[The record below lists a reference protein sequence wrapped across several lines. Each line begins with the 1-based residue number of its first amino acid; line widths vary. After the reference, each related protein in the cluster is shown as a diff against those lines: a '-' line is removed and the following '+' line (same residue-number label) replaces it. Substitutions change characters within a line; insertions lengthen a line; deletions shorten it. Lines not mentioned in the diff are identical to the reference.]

1 MSIAV
6 CGIGIVSAIGIGAG
20 ETLGNLRTGRSGI
33 GKPTL
38 LGSAVDV
45 PVGEVKR
52 DNAALGELLGI
63 PEREHPSRT
72 ALLGMAA
79 AAQAVADAA
88 IPAGAR
94 VALVSGTSVGGMDL
108 TENFYRDFRTDKAK
122 GRLRDVAGHDCAD
135 STQRI
140 ARYCGIGGYTATVST
155 ACSSAANAIVTGAL
169 LLGSGMADYVVAGGT
184 DALCRFTLNGF
195 NSLSVLD
202 REPCRPF
209 DATRAGLNLG
219 EGAGYLVLTHERP
232 GMRTYCRLAGYANA
246 NDAYHQ
252 TASSQTGEGA
262 YRAMAGALAQSG
274 LRCVDYIN
282 VHGTATP
289 NNDLTEARGRRT
301 FGALKFVRVRRQL
314 LFVNLCQMKLYVN
327 CITSGAGLRRDIK
340 ELIPEMNLRRRMSRV
355 VKSGVAA
362 GIESLLEFGDRAA
375 VEAVVTATGLGC
387 IADSEKFLDSLIA
400 NEERMLNPTPFIQST
415 FNTVGAQIAL
425 LRGLHCYNT
434 TYANRW
440 TSFENALTD
449 AALRIG
455 AGLSRAVLVGAF
467 DETTPSVEKVLQ
479 RLGMA
484 QQGGWGESSVF
495 FVLTAEA
502 FDTSVAAITGIRFTD
517 GTAIGESAGS
527 EFPDGESAGTGRI
540 QSREDAGT
548 RTSAGGNAGREIP
561 AGGSPGTGA
570 AAGNGEE
577 PGNAMHSGE
586 CRTVRAS
593 MSGVTP
599 HFTAIA
605 EVFRRVVAGEAG
617 NKGKAG
623 NIGNAGSIEDTGNT
637 GNIGNAGNAEQR
649 IVLYNDFP
657 GSTVSAIELTC
668 M

>member
-1 MSIAV
+1 
-6 CGIGIVSAIGIGAG
+6 
-20 ETLGNLRTGRSGI
+20 
-33 GKPTL
+33 
-38 LGSAVDV
+38 
-45 PVGEVKR
+45 
-52 DNAALGELLGI
+52 
-63 PEREHPSRT
+63 
-72 ALLGMAA
+72 
-79 AAQAVADAA
+79 
-88 IPAGAR
+88 
-94 VALVSGTSVGGMDL
+94 
-108 TENFYRDFRTDKAK
+108 
-122 GRLRDVAGHDCAD
+122 
-135 STQRI
+135 
-140 ARYCGIGGYTATVST
+140 
-155 ACSSAANAIVTGAL
+155 
-169 LLGSGMADYVVAGGT
+169 
-184 DALCRFTLNGF
+184 
-195 NSLSVLD
+195 
-202 REPCRPF
+202 
-209 DATRAGLNLG
+209 
-219 EGAGYLVLTHERP
+219 
-232 GMRTYCRLAGYANA
+232 
-246 NDAYHQ
+246 
-252 TASSQTGEGA
+252 
-262 YRAMAGALAQSG
+262 
-274 LRCVDYIN
+274 
-282 VHGTATP
+282 
-289 NNDLTEARGRRT
+289 
-301 FGALKFVRVRRQL
+301 
-314 LFVNLCQMKLYVN
+314 MKLYVN

-467 DETTPSVEKVLQ
+467 DETTPSAGIILQ
-479 RLGMA
+479 RLGVA

-502 FDTSVAAITGIRFTD
+502 FDTSVAAITGIRFPD
-517 GTAIGESAGS
+517 GTAI
-527 EFPDGESAGTGRI
+527 GESAGTGRI

-548 RTSAGGNAGREIP
+548 RTSAGDNAGSEIP
-561 AGGSPGTGA
+561 AGGSPGTGT

-617 NKGKAG
+617 NTGKAG
-623 NIGNAGSIEDTGNT
+623 NIGNTGNIEDT
-637 GNIGNAGNAEQR
+637 GNIGNAGNAGQR

>member
-1 MSIAV
+1 
-6 CGIGIVSAIGIGAG
+6 
-20 ETLGNLRTGRSGI
+20 
-33 GKPTL
+33 
-38 LGSAVDV
+38 
-45 PVGEVKR
+45 
-52 DNAALGELLGI
+52 
-63 PEREHPSRT
+63 
-72 ALLGMAA
+72 
-79 AAQAVADAA
+79 
-88 IPAGAR
+88 
-94 VALVSGTSVGGMDL
+94 
-108 TENFYRDFRTDKAK
+108 
-122 GRLRDVAGHDCAD
+122 
-135 STQRI
+135 
-140 ARYCGIGGYTATVST
+140 
-155 ACSSAANAIVTGAL
+155 
-169 LLGSGMADYVVAGGT
+169 
-184 DALCRFTLNGF
+184 
-195 NSLSVLD
+195 
-202 REPCRPF
+202 
-209 DATRAGLNLG
+209 
-219 EGAGYLVLTHERP
+219 
-232 GMRTYCRLAGYANA
+232 
-246 NDAYHQ
+246 
-252 TASSQTGEGA
+252 
-262 YRAMAGALAQSG
+262 
-274 LRCVDYIN
+274 
-282 VHGTATP
+282 
-289 NNDLTEARGRRT
+289 
-301 FGALKFVRVRRQL
+301 
-314 LFVNLCQMKLYVN
+314 MKLYVN

-467 DETTPSVEKVLQ
+467 DETTPSAGIILQ
-479 RLGMA
+479 RLGVA

-502 FDTSVAAITGIRFTD
+502 FDTSVAAITGIRFPD
-517 GTAIGESAGS
+517 GTAI
-527 EFPDGESAGTGRI
+527 GESAGTGRI
-540 QSREDAGT
+540 QSRENADTG
-548 RTSAGGNAGREIP
+548 TSAGGNAG
-561 AGGSPGTGA
+561 TGA
-570 AAGNGEE
+570 AAGNVEE
-577 PGNAMHSGE
+577 PGNATQSGE
-586 CRTVRAS
+586 CRTIRAS

-617 NKGKAG
+617 NTGKAG

>member
-1 MSIAV
+1 
-6 CGIGIVSAIGIGAG
+6 
-20 ETLGNLRTGRSGI
+20 
-33 GKPTL
+33 
-38 LGSAVDV
+38 
-45 PVGEVKR
+45 
-52 DNAALGELLGI
+52 
-63 PEREHPSRT
+63 
-72 ALLGMAA
+72 
-79 AAQAVADAA
+79 
-88 IPAGAR
+88 
-94 VALVSGTSVGGMDL
+94 
-108 TENFYRDFRTDKAK
+108 
-122 GRLRDVAGHDCAD
+122 
-135 STQRI
+135 
-140 ARYCGIGGYTATVST
+140 
-155 ACSSAANAIVTGAL
+155 
-169 LLGSGMADYVVAGGT
+169 MADYVVAGGT

-232 GMRTYCRLAGYANA
+232 DMRTYCRLAGYANA

-289 NNDLTEARGRRT
+289 NNDLTEGTALRRLFGGQVPPFSSTKGYTGHALAAAGGIEAVLAVLAIAHGLRYGNPGFAEPIPELGLRPVAPDARGRRT
-301 FGALKFVRVRRQL
+301 FGALQFVRVRRQL

-479 RLGMA
+479 RLGVA

-502 FDTSVAAITGIRFTD
+502 FDTSVAAITGIRFPD
-517 GTAIGESAGS
+517 GTAIGESAG
-527 EFPDGESAGTGRI
+527 TGRI
-540 QSREDAGT
+540 QT
-548 RTSAGGNAGREIP
+548 PGNAGTGTSPGENAGSEIP
-561 AGGSPGTGA
+561 AGGSPGTGE
-570 AAGNGEE
+570 AAGNVEE
-577 PGNAMHSGE
+577 PGNATQSGE
-586 CRTVRAS
+586 CRTIRAS

-617 NKGKAG
+617 NTGKAG
-623 NIGNAGSIEDTGNT
+623 NIGNTGNIEDTW
-637 GNIGNAGNAEQR
+637 NIGNAGNAGQR

>member
-1 MSIAV
+1 
-6 CGIGIVSAIGIGAG
+6 
-20 ETLGNLRTGRSGI
+20 
-33 GKPTL
+33 
-38 LGSAVDV
+38 
-45 PVGEVKR
+45 
-52 DNAALGELLGI
+52 
-63 PEREHPSRT
+63 
-72 ALLGMAA
+72 
-79 AAQAVADAA
+79 
-88 IPAGAR
+88 
-94 VALVSGTSVGGMDL
+94 
-108 TENFYRDFRTDKAK
+108 
-122 GRLRDVAGHDCAD
+122 
-135 STQRI
+135 
-140 ARYCGIGGYTATVST
+140 
-155 ACSSAANAIVTGAL
+155 
-169 LLGSGMADYVVAGGT
+169 
-184 DALCRFTLNGF
+184 
-195 NSLSVLD
+195 
-202 REPCRPF
+202 
-209 DATRAGLNLG
+209 
-219 EGAGYLVLTHERP
+219 
-232 GMRTYCRLAGYANA
+232 
-246 NDAYHQ
+246 
-252 TASSQTGEGA
+252 
-262 YRAMAGALAQSG
+262 
-274 LRCVDYIN
+274 
-282 VHGTATP
+282 
-289 NNDLTEARGRRT
+289 
-301 FGALKFVRVRRQL
+301 
-314 LFVNLCQMKLYVN
+314 MKLYVN

-467 DETTPSVEKVLQ
+467 DETTPSAGIILQ
-479 RLGMA
+479 RLGVA
-484 QQGGWGESSVF
+484 QQGGWGESSIF

-502 FDTSVAAITGIRFTD
+502 FDTSVAAITGIRFPD
-517 GTAIGESAGS
+517 GTAI
-527 EFPDGESAGTGRI
+527 GESAGTGRI
-540 QSREDAGT
+540 QSRENADTG
-548 RTSAGGNAGREIP
+548 TSAGGNAG
-561 AGGSPGTGA
+561 TGA
-570 AAGNGEE
+570 AAGNVEE

-617 NKGKAG
+617 NTGKAG

>member
-1 MSIAV
+1 
-6 CGIGIVSAIGIGAG
+6 
-20 ETLGNLRTGRSGI
+20 
-33 GKPTL
+33 
-38 LGSAVDV
+38 
-45 PVGEVKR
+45 
-52 DNAALGELLGI
+52 
-63 PEREHPSRT
+63 
-72 ALLGMAA
+72 
-79 AAQAVADAA
+79 
-88 IPAGAR
+88 
-94 VALVSGTSVGGMDL
+94 
-108 TENFYRDFRTDKAK
+108 
-122 GRLRDVAGHDCAD
+122 
-135 STQRI
+135 
-140 ARYCGIGGYTATVST
+140 
-155 ACSSAANAIVTGAL
+155 
-169 LLGSGMADYVVAGGT
+169 
-184 DALCRFTLNGF
+184 
-195 NSLSVLD
+195 
-202 REPCRPF
+202 
-209 DATRAGLNLG
+209 
-219 EGAGYLVLTHERP
+219 
-232 GMRTYCRLAGYANA
+232 
-246 NDAYHQ
+246 
-252 TASSQTGEGA
+252 
-262 YRAMAGALAQSG
+262 
-274 LRCVDYIN
+274 
-282 VHGTATP
+282 
-289 NNDLTEARGRRT
+289 
-301 FGALKFVRVRRQL
+301 
-314 LFVNLCQMKLYVN
+314 MKLYVN

-467 DETTPSVEKVLQ
+467 DETTPSAGIILQ
-479 RLGMA
+479 RLRVA

-502 FDTSVAAITGIRFTD
+502 FDTSVAAITGIRFPD

-540 QSREDAGT
+540 HSREDAGT
-548 RTSAGGNAGREIP
+548 RTSAGDNAGREIP

-570 AAGNGEE
+570 E
-577 PGNAMHSGE
+577 PGNTPQSGE
-586 CRTVRAS
+586 RRTIRAS

-617 NKGKAG
+617 NTGKAG
-623 NIGNAGSIEDTGNT
+623 NIGNAGSIEDTGD
-637 GNIGNAGNAEQR
+637 IGNAGNAGQR

>member
-1 MSIAV
+1 
-6 CGIGIVSAIGIGAG
+6 
-20 ETLGNLRTGRSGI
+20 
-33 GKPTL
+33 
-38 LGSAVDV
+38 
-45 PVGEVKR
+45 
-52 DNAALGELLGI
+52 
-63 PEREHPSRT
+63 
-72 ALLGMAA
+72 
-79 AAQAVADAA
+79 
-88 IPAGAR
+88 
-94 VALVSGTSVGGMDL
+94 
-108 TENFYRDFRTDKAK
+108 
-122 GRLRDVAGHDCAD
+122 
-135 STQRI
+135 
-140 ARYCGIGGYTATVST
+140 
-155 ACSSAANAIVTGAL
+155 
-169 LLGSGMADYVVAGGT
+169 
-184 DALCRFTLNGF
+184 
-195 NSLSVLD
+195 
-202 REPCRPF
+202 
-209 DATRAGLNLG
+209 
-219 EGAGYLVLTHERP
+219 
-232 GMRTYCRLAGYANA
+232 
-246 NDAYHQ
+246 
-252 TASSQTGEGA
+252 
-262 YRAMAGALAQSG
+262 
-274 LRCVDYIN
+274 
-282 VHGTATP
+282 
-289 NNDLTEARGRRT
+289 
-301 FGALKFVRVRRQL
+301 
-314 LFVNLCQMKLYVN
+314 MKLYVN

-467 DETTPSVEKVLQ
+467 DETTPSAGIILQ
-479 RLGMA
+479 RLGVA
-484 QQGGWGESSVF
+484 QQGGWGESSIF

-502 FDTSVAAITGIRFTD
+502 FDTSVAAITGIRFPD
-517 GTAIGESAGS
+517 GTAI
-527 EFPDGESAGTGRI
+527 GESAGTGRI
-540 QSREDAGT
+540 QSRENADTGT
-548 RTSAGGNAGREIP
+548 S

-617 NKGKAG
+617 NTGKAG
-623 NIGNAGSIEDTGNT
+623 NIGNAGSIEDTGN
-637 GNIGNAGNAEQR
+637 IGNAGNAGQR

>member
-1 MSIAV
+1 
-6 CGIGIVSAIGIGAG
+6 
-20 ETLGNLRTGRSGI
+20 
-33 GKPTL
+33 
-38 LGSAVDV
+38 
-45 PVGEVKR
+45 
-52 DNAALGELLGI
+52 
-63 PEREHPSRT
+63 
-72 ALLGMAA
+72 
-79 AAQAVADAA
+79 
-88 IPAGAR
+88 
-94 VALVSGTSVGGMDL
+94 
-108 TENFYRDFRTDKAK
+108 
-122 GRLRDVAGHDCAD
+122 
-135 STQRI
+135 
-140 ARYCGIGGYTATVST
+140 
-155 ACSSAANAIVTGAL
+155 
-169 LLGSGMADYVVAGGT
+169 
-184 DALCRFTLNGF
+184 
-195 NSLSVLD
+195 
-202 REPCRPF
+202 
-209 DATRAGLNLG
+209 
-219 EGAGYLVLTHERP
+219 
-232 GMRTYCRLAGYANA
+232 
-246 NDAYHQ
+246 
-252 TASSQTGEGA
+252 
-262 YRAMAGALAQSG
+262 
-274 LRCVDYIN
+274 
-282 VHGTATP
+282 
-289 NNDLTEARGRRT
+289 
-301 FGALKFVRVRRQL
+301 
-314 LFVNLCQMKLYVN
+314 MKLYVN

-527 EFPDGESAGTGRI
+527 EFPDRESAGTGRI

-548 RTSAGGNAGREIP
+548 RTS
-561 AGGSPGTGA
+561 
-570 AAGNGEE
+570 AGNGEE

-617 NKGKAG
+617 NTGKAG
-623 NIGNAGSIEDTGNT
+623 NIGNAGSIEDT

>member
-1 MSIAV
+1 
-6 CGIGIVSAIGIGAG
+6 
-20 ETLGNLRTGRSGI
+20 
-33 GKPTL
+33 
-38 LGSAVDV
+38 
-45 PVGEVKR
+45 
-52 DNAALGELLGI
+52 
-63 PEREHPSRT
+63 
-72 ALLGMAA
+72 
-79 AAQAVADAA
+79 
-88 IPAGAR
+88 
-94 VALVSGTSVGGMDL
+94 
-108 TENFYRDFRTDKAK
+108 
-122 GRLRDVAGHDCAD
+122 
-135 STQRI
+135 
-140 ARYCGIGGYTATVST
+140 
-155 ACSSAANAIVTGAL
+155 
-169 LLGSGMADYVVAGGT
+169 
-184 DALCRFTLNGF
+184 
-195 NSLSVLD
+195 
-202 REPCRPF
+202 
-209 DATRAGLNLG
+209 
-219 EGAGYLVLTHERP
+219 
-232 GMRTYCRLAGYANA
+232 
-246 NDAYHQ
+246 
-252 TASSQTGEGA
+252 
-262 YRAMAGALAQSG
+262 
-274 LRCVDYIN
+274 
-282 VHGTATP
+282 
-289 NNDLTEARGRRT
+289 
-301 FGALKFVRVRRQL
+301 
-314 LFVNLCQMKLYVN
+314 MKLYVN

-467 DETTPSVEKVLQ
+467 DETTPSAGIILQ
-479 RLGMA
+479 RLGVA

-548 RTSAGGNAGREIP
+548 RTSAGGNAG
-561 AGGSPGTGA
+561 TGA
-570 AAGNGEE
+570 AAGNVEE
-577 PGNAMHSGE
+577 PGNATQSGE
-586 CRTVRAS
+586 CRTIRAS

-617 NKGKAG
+617 NTGKAG
-623 NIGNAGSIEDTGNT
+623 NIGNAGSIEDTGN
-637 GNIGNAGNAEQR
+637 IGNAGNAGQR

>member
-1 MSIAV
+1 
-6 CGIGIVSAIGIGAG
+6 
-20 ETLGNLRTGRSGI
+20 
-33 GKPTL
+33 
-38 LGSAVDV
+38 
-45 PVGEVKR
+45 
-52 DNAALGELLGI
+52 
-63 PEREHPSRT
+63 
-72 ALLGMAA
+72 
-79 AAQAVADAA
+79 
-88 IPAGAR
+88 
-94 VALVSGTSVGGMDL
+94 
-108 TENFYRDFRTDKAK
+108 
-122 GRLRDVAGHDCAD
+122 
-135 STQRI
+135 
-140 ARYCGIGGYTATVST
+140 
-155 ACSSAANAIVTGAL
+155 
-169 LLGSGMADYVVAGGT
+169 
-184 DALCRFTLNGF
+184 
-195 NSLSVLD
+195 
-202 REPCRPF
+202 
-209 DATRAGLNLG
+209 
-219 EGAGYLVLTHERP
+219 
-232 GMRTYCRLAGYANA
+232 
-246 NDAYHQ
+246 
-252 TASSQTGEGA
+252 
-262 YRAMAGALAQSG
+262 
-274 LRCVDYIN
+274 
-282 VHGTATP
+282 
-289 NNDLTEARGRRT
+289 
-301 FGALKFVRVRRQL
+301 
-314 LFVNLCQMKLYVN
+314 MKLYVN

-527 EFPDGESAGTGRI
+527 EFPDGESAGTG
-540 QSREDAGT
+540 
-548 RTSAGGNAGREIP
+548 
-561 AGGSPGTGA
+561 A

-617 NKGKAG
+617 NTGKAG
-623 NIGNAGSIEDTGNT
+623 NIGNAGSIEDTGN
-637 GNIGNAGNAEQR
+637 IGNAGNAGQR